1 MLALFLCQ
9 APPYF
14 FETGPL
20 SKFEA
25 GVLCFFN
32 CSFVAIVVGSW
43 LSRHSI
49 SPSDPPM
56 VALSFRHNKMSSWAL
71 PLVAMVTTTE
81 QHRGSQAHGDS
92 ERAVGHRERQ
102 ETLT

>member
-20 SKFEA
+20 SKFEV

-49 SPSDPPM
+49 SPSDPP
-56 VALSFRHNKMSSWAL
+56 V
-71 PLVAMVTTTE
+71 
-81 QHRGSQAHGDS
+81 
-92 ERAVGHRERQ
+92 
-102 ETLT
+102 